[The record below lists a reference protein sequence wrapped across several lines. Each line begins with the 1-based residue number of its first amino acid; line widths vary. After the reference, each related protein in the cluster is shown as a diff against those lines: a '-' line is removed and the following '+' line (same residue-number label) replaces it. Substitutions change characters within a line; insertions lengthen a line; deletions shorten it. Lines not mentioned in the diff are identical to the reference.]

1 MPRPQGVLETL
12 RSVVAVAAGAA
23 MLYLGYRF
31 FSYSLGYLSANPPM
45 VTAGLMAGLA
55 GFTFVAAATT
65 LLRDFVLGEKLA
77 KALEEAEKKEKNREG

>member
-1 MPRPQGVLETL
+1 MPRLRGVLETL
-12 RSVVAVAAGAA
+12 RSAVAVAAGAA

-31 FSYSLGYLSANPPM
+31 FSYSLGYLSASPPM

-77 KALEEAEKKEKNREG
+77 KALEEAKREEGAREG